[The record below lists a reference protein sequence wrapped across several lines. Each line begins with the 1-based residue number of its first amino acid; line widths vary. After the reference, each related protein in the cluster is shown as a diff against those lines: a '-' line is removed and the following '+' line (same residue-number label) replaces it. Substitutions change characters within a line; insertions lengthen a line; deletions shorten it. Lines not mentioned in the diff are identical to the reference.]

1 MEVPAGQD
9 GIQQL
14 LRAEQEAQAIV
25 AKARQAKAER
35 LKQAKEEAVREVAL
49 YKKEKEE
56 EFKQSVEDDS
66 MSSKQNVEKLSGD
79 ADREIAAVQK
89 NTDSR
94 RNQVLDLLLAEV
106 KTVA

>member
-1 MEVPAGQD
+1 MSDPRLICTSA
-9 GIQQL
+9 
-14 LRAEQEAQAIV
+14 
-25 AKARQAKAER
+25 AKAER